1 MRIRHKYRTDYL
13 IRQAEREYWAE
24 QLGYI
29 GRLLLRAVWRG
40 LYEALRFLAVVAG
53 TSLFTFVAVPIM
65 EMHPDFIRAATELLA
80 VLVFGLWLGAKI
92 YGNERKGR

>member
-24 QLGYI
+24 QIGYM
-29 GRLLLRAVWRG
+29 GRRLIRAVWRG

-65 EMHPDFIRAATELLA
+65 EMHPDFIRTAAELLA
-80 VLVFGLWLGAKI
+80 VLAFGLWLGKI
-92 YGNERKGR
+92 IYERKGK